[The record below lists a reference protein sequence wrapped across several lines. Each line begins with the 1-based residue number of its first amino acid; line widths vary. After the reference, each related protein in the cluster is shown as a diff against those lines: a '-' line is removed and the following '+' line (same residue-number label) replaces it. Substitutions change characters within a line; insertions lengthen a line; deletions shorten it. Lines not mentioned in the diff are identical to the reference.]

1 MEKTY
6 IEIAV
11 ENAKAHEGS
20 IICPVCGEELYSLMD
35 KISIYLYGKCPN
47 ELSDTETENL
57 LNISD
62 ALI

>member
-20 IICPVCGEELYSLMD
+20 IICPVCGFMIFTNSF
-35 KISIYLYGKCPN
+35 
-47 ELSDTETENL
+47 
-57 LNISD
+57 
-62 ALI
+62 